1 MLRFFGKAKRLK
13 PEDVSVGPSWRPNDD
28 PTFDLLLGQAMKGI
42 TPVYFGAVP
51 LALCIPA
58 DPDYRPDAHPIGA
71 QAIEATFQEG
81 ARGNFSSLI
90 VYPRGRWFVVADD
103 YIPLFAY
110 LRGSPDYVPCWILGK
125 PDNELVKDLQG
136 PIAPTDVPKALGLG

>member
-1 MLRFFGKAKRLK
+1 MGFFGKGKRVK
-13 PEDVSVGPSWRPNDD
+13 PEDVSVDPGLRPNDD
-28 PTFDLLLGQAMKGI
+28 PTFDLLFGQAMKGI

-51 LALCIPA
+51 LELCIPA
-58 DPDYRPDAHPIGA
+58 DPDYRPDTHPIGA

-81 ARGNFSSLI
+81 ASGNFSNLI
-90 VYPRGRWFVVADD
+90 VYPRGRWFVVSDD

-136 PIAPTDVPKALGLG
+136 PIAPTDLPKAFGLG